1 MSIKRFTRSSI
12 VDNYGYQS
20 MLAGNTP
27 TVYAYDSIQTVTVG
41 SGGQA
46 TISFTSIPATY
57 THLQIRAIVRTA
69 RASTADYL
77 YVRYNSDTATN
88 YSAHEVAG
96 DGTSASAYGLSTVAR
111 MQIDTFPA
119 ASATA
124 GMFGAFVLDL
134 LDYANTNKYKTV
146 RAIGGNDNNST
157 QGTVAFRSN
166 NWRSTSAVSSISLA
180 GNFAQYSSFALY
192 GIKG

>member
-1 MSIKRFTRSSI
+1 MTP
-12 VDNYGYQS
+12 
-20 MLAGNTP
+20 MLGIMASQISGHLAAAGS
-27 TVYAYDSIQTVTVG
+27 YDSIQTVTVG

-46 TISFTSIPATY
+46 TVSFTSIPATY

-134 LDYANTNKYKTV
+134 LDYANTNKYKTQ
-146 RAIGGNDNNST
+146 RTLTGFDENGSGGVTLIS
-157 QGTVAFRSN
+157 G
-166 NWRSTSAVSSISLA
+166 NWRSTSAVTQIDITSGTASNIS
-180 GNFAQYSSFALY
+180 QYSSFALY
-192 GIKG
+192 GIK